1 MHNAPLSSVLSLAD
15 DIERFC
21 INSLTERLVIKG
33 ITEAEAAAAAGVLTV
48 REALVEVRSLPT
60 MLLNV
65 FDSLSALVL

>member
-33 ITEAEAAAAAGVLTV
+33 ITEAAAAAAGVLTV
-48 REALVEVRSLPT
+48 REALVEVRSRPT
-60 MLLNV
+60 VLLNV